1 MRFASRKNGMKKT
14 LCQRRGRRG
23 VKARNMTMRV
33 RRPLQGAF
41 RKKIRSY
48 ATQSMKRKKTRK
60 ANLSFS
66 GCGRTKYDH
75 EGQKTSTR
83 DLQKENPIVCHS
95 IDEAK
100 ENKKSKPFLLWLWSP
115 VSFVSGESI
124 HHVNGKAR
132 SMAMRVRRP
141 LQGTFRKK
149 IRSYAT
155 QSMKRKKTRK
165 ANLSFSGCGR
175 TKYDHEGQKTSTRG
189 LQKENPIVC
198 HSIDEAKENKKSK
211 PFLLWLWSF
220 YVLSSKLIP
229 LSCLPGTK
237 YDYEGQKTSTRGLQ
251 KENPIVCHSIDEAK
265 ENKKSKPFLL
275 WLWT

>member
-1 MRFASRKNGMKKT
+1 MTKATRKPRPSRRVAMRFASRKNGMKKT

-33 RRPLQGAF
+33 RRPPQGTF

-48 ATQSMKRKKTRK
+48 ATQSTKPKKTRK
-60 ANLSFS
+60 ANRFFS

-100 ENKKSKPFLLWLWSP
+100 ENKKSKPF
-115 VSFVSGESI
+115 
-124 HHVNGKAR
+124 
-132 SMAMRVRRP
+132 
-141 LQGTFRKK
+141 
-149 IRSYAT
+149 
-155 QSMKRKKTRK
+155 
-165 ANLSFSGCGR
+165 FSGCGR
-175 TKYDHEGQKTSTRG
+175 TKYDHEGQKTSTRD

-211 PFLLWLWSF
+211 P
-220 YVLSSKLIP
+220 I
-229 LSCLPGTK
+229 
-237 YDYEGQKTSTRGLQ
+237 
-251 KENPIVCHSIDEAK
+251 
-265 ENKKSKPFLL
+265 LL